1 MEHTLPF
8 YLFFCISGGVAALV
22 LLFLVYHKN
31 PRKDLFY
38 FNLFFFSM
46 TADILIDLILMYR
59 AINLTGKLA
68 LQDYLLTLA
77 SVPFS
82 FIMFTAFPMAVHRI
96 LEVRYEK
103 WRNRILIVLN
113 LLLNSIQ
120 YFPVGSS
127 YDLETGTLNLGP
139 LFALTGIGQ
148 LTVIAY
154 SVLLLLTGFRNIK
167 AKPVRLLLML
177 AGMLTLIFIPGF
189 FHDITYSMG
198 RRYFDIFPTELIFFP
213 LYYFIISLIV
223 IIYSGRYFIAIT
235 QLENSTQLTEDL
247 LRELSRKHGLTE
259 REKEVI
265 PLIVEGMSNKQIAG
279 NLFISTKTV
288 DNHIYNIYRKLEIN
302 SRFELLSMC

>member
-1 MEHTLPF
+1 
-8 YLFFCISGGVAALV
+8 
-22 LLFLVYHKN
+22 
-31 PRKDLFY
+31 
-38 FNLFFFSM
+38 M
-46 TADILIDLILMYR
+46 TAESSAPIIKIDLILIYR

-103 WRNRILIVLN
+103 LRNRILIILN

-120 YFPVGSS
+120 YFPVGST
-127 YDLETGTLNLGP
+127 YNIETGTLNLGP

-148 LTVIAY
+148 LTVIIY
-154 SVLLLLTGFRNIK
+154 SVLLLAGF
-167 AKPVRLLLML
+167 
-177 AGMLTLIFIPGF
+177 LTLIFIPGF

-198 RRYFDIFPTELIFFP
+198 RQYFDISPAELIFFP
-213 LYYFIISLIV
+213 LYYFILSLIV

-235 QLENSTQLTEDL
+235 QLENSTQLSEEL
-247 LRELSRKHGLTE
+247 LIELGRKHGLTE

-265 PLIVEGMSNKQIAG
+265 PLIVEGMSNKQIAV

-288 DNHIYNIYRKLEIN
+288 DNHIYNIYKKLEIN
-302 SRFELLSMC
+302 SRFELLYLC